1 MFTWVLILML
11 SSPVA
16 GNSEFRVPGFATEQ
30 ACLDAGKH
38 FVERSQSGLK
48 PSVKCRREVRS

>member
-16 GNSEFRVPGFATEQ
+16 GNSEFRVPGFASEQ
-30 ACLDAGKH
+30 ACIEAGNQ
-38 FVERSQSGLK
+38 FIARSQSGLHPK
-48 PSVKCRREVRS
+48 AKCRRELQS